1 MNVGTVPWAEQRQS
15 YGDYRSFSRPTFNPD
30 CAAVQIDATL
40 YDHQSETRA
49 GAVCGVLP
57 TVEGAKE
64 LLLVDFCNADALVP
78 DDAKHIFSGRTD
90 FESHRLAGVRILHGV
105 R

>member
-1 MNVGTVPWAEQRQS
+1 MACRAKYRQS
-15 YGDYRSFSRPTFNPD
+15 YSHYRSFSRLTIKLD
-30 CAAVQIDATL
+30 CAAVQIHAALHD
-40 YDHQSETRA
+40 YQSETRA
-49 GAVCGVLP
+49 GAVGDVLP

-90 FESHRLAGVRILHGV
+90 FESHRLPGVRILHGV